1 MFTQYLNKMTEKQRI
16 TIEQLLEGDATL
28 EQVLSQPDIVN
39 QSKWE
44 TQRSLA
50 NLYSHQYWS
59 F

>member
-50 NLYSHQYWS
+50 NLYSHQY
-59 F
+59 

>member
-1 MFTQYLNKMTEKQRI
+1 MFSQYLNKMTEKQRI
-16 TIEQLLEGDATL
+16 TIEQLLKGDATL
-28 EQVLSQPDIVN
+28 EEVLSQPDIVN

-50 NLYSHQYWS
+50 NLYLHQYWS

>member
-16 TIEQLLEGDATL
+16 TIEQLLVGDATL
-28 EQVLSQPDIVN
+28 EEVLSQPDIVN

-50 NLYSHQYWS
+50 NLYLHQYSS